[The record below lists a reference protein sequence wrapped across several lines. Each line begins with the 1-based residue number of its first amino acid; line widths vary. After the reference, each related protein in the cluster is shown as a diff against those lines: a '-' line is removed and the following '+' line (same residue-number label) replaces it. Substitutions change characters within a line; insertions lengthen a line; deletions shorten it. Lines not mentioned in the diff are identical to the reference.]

1 MESRHLLSPNQYFHV
16 TSQKDKLSPSFN
28 KSQDVA
34 RIKKQVENAFNTF
47 SLIFESS
54 EFSPEEINEM
64 FSDARFRDLLMD
76 LLKYVPE
83 LTQAESYNKLRI
95 AQTCLHY
102 GLSYFQQ
109 QYKET
114 TFFHE
119 KINEFEN
126 LIDALNRIAQQDAEE
141 EESLKFYKTRGKM
154 KLPPTIAPH
163 ETLTITMCRI
173 CWEHY
178 SAHSKDE
185 AIKKI
190 RHKKHCP
197 YDKNDLDR
205 CIEIFPPKLQYFSNT
220 K

>member
-1 MESRHLLSPNQYFHV
+1 MESHHLLSPNQYFYV

-34 RIKKQVENAFNTF
+34 RIKKEVEKAFNTF
-47 SLIFESS
+47 TLIFESS
-54 EFSPEEINEM
+54 QFSPEEINEM
-64 FSDARFRDLLMD
+64 FSYARFRDLLID
-76 LLKYVPE
+76 LLKFVPE
-83 LTQAESYNKLRI
+83 LTQAESYNKLQI
-95 AQTCLHY
+95 AQTCLQY

-114 TFFHE
+114 SFFYD
-119 KINEFEN
+119 KINEFEK
-126 LIDALNRIAQQDAEE
+126 LIVALNIIAQQDAEE

-154 KLPPTIAPH
+154 KLPPTIEPH
-163 ETLTITMCRI
+163 ETLTVAMCRI

-178 SAHSKDE
+178 SGNSKSE
-185 AIKKI
+185 AVKKI

-205 CIEIFPPKLQYFSNT
+205 CIEVILPKLSYF

>member
-1 MESRHLLSPNQYFHV
+1 MESQHLLSPNQYFYI

-34 RIKKQVENAFNTF
+34 RIKKEVEKAFKTF

-54 EFSPEEINEM
+54 VFSPEEINQM
-64 FSDARFRDLLMD
+64 FPDSRIHDLLMD
-76 LLKYVPE
+76 LLRYVPD
-83 LTQAESYNKLRI
+83 LTQAESHNKLLI
-95 AQTCLHY
+95 AQTCLKH

-114 TFFHE
+114 SFFYD
-119 KINEFEN
+119 KIQEFEK
-126 LIDALNRIAQQDAEE
+126 LITALNIIAQQDAVEE
-141 EESLKFYKTRGKM
+141 EGLKFYKTRGKM
-154 KLPPTIAPH
+154 KLPPDIKQDN
-163 ETLTITMCRI
+163 TLTIAMCRI

-178 SAHSKDE
+178 SDNSKQE

-197 YDKNDLDR
+197 YDKNDPDR
-205 CIEIFPPKLQYFSNT
+205 CIEIFPPKLQYF